1 MEDFN
6 ERVCLCALNRVSGN
20 SPISGRELLEHY
32 GSASAAVQ
40 APHREWEELL
50 GVPCEHISQKILDES
65 AAELE
70 KLAAE
75 GKRFIGMDEEDY
87 PTLLREC
94 PDCPLGLYVQSGGP
108 LAGIFEMRPCIAVVG
123 TRDISP
129 YGKEWCRRIVK
140 ALADSDTPPVIVSG
154 LAFGADAIAHMSAL
168 EFGIG
173 TVGVMATGLDKIYPW
188 RHVPLAGQ
196 IVDSPC
202 GALVTD
208 YPYGTS
214 PVALNFVR
222 RNRIIAGL
230 CRATVVI
237 ESKSKGGSLL
247 TAKYAVDYDREVY
260 ALPGRVD
267 DVRSEGCNSLIATK
281 MAELFVDGEDLVRR
295 LGLSSSARPGRMSPQ
310 QRKMIFKDR
319 LVRRYGETSSLVTLG
334 LTVLDKRGAGI
345 EDIARACCR
354 SYTDT
359 LQGLAVLQADG
370 MVTMDLLQR
379 CSPAL

>member
-154 LAFGADAIAHMSAL
+154 LAFRGRRHCAYERPRVRNRNSGGYGHR
-168 EFGIG
+168 
-173 TVGVMATGLDKIYPW
+173 TGQDL
-188 RHVPLAGQ
+188 PLAAR
-196 IVDSPC
+196 S
-202 GALVTD
+202 
-208 YPYGTS
+208 S
-214 PVALNFVR
+214 
-222 RNRIIAGL
+222 
-230 CRATVVI
+230 CRADC
-237 ESKSKGGSLL
+237 GQPLWGSGN
-247 TAKYAVDYDREVY
+247 R
-260 ALPGRVD
+260 LPVR
-267 DVRSEGCNSLIATK
+267 DVS
-281 MAELFVDGEDLVRR
+281 
-295 LGLSSSARPGRMSPQ
+295 
-310 QRKMIFKDR
+310 
-319 LVRRYGETSSLVTLG
+319 
-334 LTVLDKRGAGI
+334 RGAQLCA
-345 EDIARACCR
+345 EKQNHSRAVQGHCR
-354 SYTDT
+354 N
-359 LQGLAVLQADG
+359 
-370 MVTMDLLQR
+370 
-379 CSPAL
+379 